1 LLAQTYKFSLLIS
14 FSFLKNSNLYTKVI
28 ELEVVDTPP
37 GIRGDTESGGI
48 KTARNSVD
56 CMEYSKK

>member
-48 KTARNSVD
+48 KTATL
-56 CMEYSKK
+56 